1 MSMEPSGDADKDGTG
16 ALNLDFRLPEPHLAL
31 DLLVCKWLR
40 ITVSAAGQHQGPC
53 GPGTRG
59 ALWFCRRCQAQPERT
74 ARVAGTEVA
83 LSAVS
88 RRVQAS
94 SFSHLPHSGARILQH
109 QGNEETRYEV
119 LSKGEDKKEERDG
132 EGETERERDRQRDRN
147 KEEGREDLSLNSRL
161 AVPFSCPTL

>member
-1 MSMEPSGDADKDGTG
+1 M
-16 ALNLDFRLPEPHLAL
+16 
-31 DLLVCKWLR
+31 
-40 ITVSAAGQHQGPC
+40 
-53 GPGTRG
+53 
-59 ALWFCRRCQAQPERT
+59 
-74 ARVAGTEVA
+74 AGTEVA

-132 EGETERERDRQRDRN
+132 EGETERERDRETETKR
-147 KEEGREDLSLNSRL
+147 KEGR
-161 AVPFSCPTL
+161 AFH